1 MSGPLHA
8 AGAPPALRI
17 EGLTVSYIRRG
28 RRLPVLADVSLG
40 IQPGEAYGLVG
51 ESGCGKTTVAM
62 AVMRYLAPNALV
74 EAGRILFQGRD
85 LLAADEAGLRELRG
99 NRMAMVYQDPG
110 SALNPALTVGRQIAE
125 VYRFH
130 RGMSRPAALDA
141 AAAMLETVQIPDPA
155 RVLKRYPHELSG
167 GQQQRIMF
175 AMALATD
182 PELLVLDEPTT
193 GLDTTVEAE
202 VLDLVARLRSQF
214 NASILFISHNLGIVA
229 RMCERVGVLY
239 AGRLIEEGPSREL
252 FAEPRHPYTL
262 GLLRCIP
269 RRGMRKDIHRLDPIA
284 GSLPP
289 LGLDMTGCVYA
300 PRCPIAR
307 PRCREAAP
315 PALSSGERRVSRCY
329 YHEEVPAIP
338 ESAEAVARPV
348 AREQRGPLLE
358 IDHLRKTYGS
368 RGYLLTAVADVSME
382 LAAGETLG
390 LVGESGSGKSSLA
403 KCVVGLV
410 EISGGRIRFAGSD
423 LEKPADWRAPELRRK
438 LQMVFQNPDTALNPS
453 HSVRRI
459 LRRAA
464 RLLAGGMAAAEV
476 EKRVASL
483 AAAVRL
489 RPQHLDL
496 KPAALSGGLKQRV
509 AIARA
514 FAGAPAL
521 VLCDEPTSALD
532 VSVQAAILNL
542 LADLQATQYVAY
554 LLISHDLGTVRY
566 LADRIAVM
574 YLGQVVDIGD
584 AEDVFNAPHH
594 PYTEALLSA
603 MPSVDAAQEIARIR
617 LSGSIP
623 NPANPPSG
631 CRFHTRCPRL
641 IGEICRSQAPPWQKD
656 GAGHSYRCH
665 IPPEDLR
672 RLQQRAGPSPAPDR
686 PAR

>member
-1 MSGPLHA
+1 MSGSLPA

-74 EAGRILFQGRD
+74 ETGRILFQGRD
-85 LLAADEAGLRELRG
+85 LLAVDEAGLRELRG

-141 AAAMLETVQIPDPA
+141 AATMLETVQIPDPV

-252 FAEPRHPYTL
+252 FALPRHPYTL

-348 AREQRGPLLE
+348 EREQRGPLLE

-382 LAAGETLG
+382 LAAAETLG
-390 LVGESGSGKSSLA
+390 
-403 KCVVGLV
+403 
-410 EISGGRIRFAGSD
+410 
-423 LEKPADWRAPELRRK
+423 
-438 LQMVFQNPDTALNPS
+438 
-453 HSVRRI
+453 
-459 LRRAA
+459 
-464 RLLAGGMAAAEV
+464 
-476 EKRVASL
+476 
-483 AAAVRL
+483 
-489 RPQHLDL
+489 
-496 KPAALSGGLKQRV
+496 
-509 AIARA
+509 
-514 FAGAPAL
+514 
-521 VLCDEPTSALD
+521 
-532 VSVQAAILNL
+532 
-542 LADLQATQYVAY
+542 
-554 LLISHDLGTVRY
+554 
-566 LADRIAVM
+566 
-574 YLGQVVDIGD
+574 
-584 AEDVFNAPHH
+584 
-594 PYTEALLSA
+594 
-603 MPSVDAAQEIARIR
+603 
-617 LSGSIP
+617 
-623 NPANPPSG
+623 
-631 CRFHTRCPRL
+631 
-641 IGEICRSQAPPWQKD
+641 
-656 GAGHSYRCH
+656 
-665 IPPEDLR
+665 
-672 RLQQRAGPSPAPDR
+672 
-686 PAR
+686 